1 MKLKLYRVYLDRPG
15 CGWEEVV
22 KATNVKAAI
31 KKACKKQGGGDFF
44 GEVVGEKVPDDYL
57 VKKAI
62 VDGLLQERAELIDK
76 LAKDYINGVTA
87 VIDEYKIKINN
98 V

>member
-22 KATNVKAAI
+22 KATNVRAAI
-31 KKACKKQGGGDFF
+31 KKACKKHPYELGGDSI
-44 GEVVGEKVPDDYL
+44 EAVKVPDDYL

-62 VDGLLQERAELIDK
+62 VDGLKRERDMEINK
-76 LAKDYINGVTA
+76 LAKDYIHGVTA
-87 VIDEYKIKINN
+87 LIDEYKVKIGN

>member
-22 KATNVKAAI
+22 KAGNIRSAI
-31 KKACKKQGGGDFF
+31 KKACKKHPYELGGDSI
-44 GEVVGEKVPDDYL
+44 EAVKVPDDYL
-57 VKKAI
+57 VRREI
-62 VDGLLQERAELIDK
+62 VEGLIKERDEIADK
-76 LAKDYINGVTA
+76 YAKDYMNAITTLM
-87 VIDEYKIKINN
+87 DEYRTKIAN